1 MNAVTVKKA
10 SIVSVLI
17 VGFILFAL
25 SNPNNS
31 SFWPSKPISD
41 SNSIVKDSSG
51 ENNHDYDK
59 TTMTLIVVWV
69 LLMILGS
76 YLLIHI
82 HFKVLKEER
91 R

>member
-1 MNAVTVKKA
+1 M

-17 VGFILFAL
+17 LGFTLFAL
-25 SNPNNS
+25 SNPSNS

-41 SNSIVKDSSG
+41 SNSVVKDSSDG
-51 ENNHDYDK
+51 KNSDYDQ
-59 TTMTLIVVWV
+59 TTMALIVVWV